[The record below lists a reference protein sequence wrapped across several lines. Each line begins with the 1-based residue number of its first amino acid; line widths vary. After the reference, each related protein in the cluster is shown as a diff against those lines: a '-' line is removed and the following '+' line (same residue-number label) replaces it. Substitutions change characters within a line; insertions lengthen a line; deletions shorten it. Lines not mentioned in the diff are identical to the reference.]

1 MAGNA
6 MVYWSLGM
14 SDGSKGRRVLFWGIT
29 WNIVIAGIVSFFMD
43 VSSEMAYAVGPLF
56 LTAMGASAGVIGLV
70 EGIAEAT
77 AALFKY
83 LSGRIADK
91 AQRYKPLV
99 TIGYLISALS
109 RPIMAVAPTWRVFL
123 GGRIVDR
130 FGKGVRT
137 APRDAIIAAS
147 ADKKSYG
154 KAFGFHRAMDQS
166 GAILGPLLASAVL
179 FAVATSVTP
188 GLRDF
193 RTVIWLALIPGLLAV
208 VATLF
213 LVETGTRKAALESA
227 AQPEPHHAVEAAAQP
242 QPKLPEDTLE
252 GDTARYWYFLAVMF
266 VFSIGNSSN
275 AFLILRSKDLGMSE
289 KIIPIAYAMMNVVYV
304 AASIP
309 WGVWA
314 DKIGFRRV
322 ILVGFGVFAVVY
334 FLIGAAT
341 QAWMMWALFA
351 AYGLFESAFE
361 GQSRAYLARLAK
373 THLRGTSFGLYH
385 MLLALTVFPASFI
398 AGLLYKN
405 VSPSWAF
412 WYGAIAAA
420 AAFVMLA
427 AESVILPA
435 RAIKKGA

>member
-1 MAGNA
+1 MTEGAG
-6 MVYWSLGM
+6 
-14 SDGSKGRRVLFWGIT
+14 KGRRVLFWGIT

-56 LTAMGASAGVIGLV
+56 LLTLGATPDVLGLI
-70 EGIAEAT
+70 EGLAEAT
-77 AALFKY
+77 AAVFKFF
-83 LSGRIADK
+83 SGAIADRVG
-91 AQRYKPLV
+91 RYKPLV
-99 TIGYLISALS
+99 TLGYLISALS
-109 RPIMAVAPTWRVFL
+109 RPLMAIAPTWHYYL

-147 ADKKSYG
+147 AERKSYG
-154 KAFGFHRAMDQS
+154 KSFGFHRAMDQS
-166 GAILGPLLASAVL
+166 GAIVGPLLASGVL
-179 FAVATSVTP
+179 FLIVAGATP
-188 GLRDF
+188 TARDF
-193 RTVIWLALIPGLLAV
+193 RVVIWLALIPGLIAAA
-208 VATLF
+208 ATFF
-213 LVETGTRKAALESA
+213 LVETGRRRKVVE
-227 AQPEPHHAVEAAAQP
+227 EAARTP
-242 QPKLPEDTLE
+242 QPLEPVTENAPQQAVLPEDELK
-252 GDTARYWYFLAVMF
+252 GDTKRYWYFLAVMF

-275 AFLILRSKDLGMSE
+275 AFLLLRSKDLGMAE

-341 QAWMMWALFA
+341 EAWMMWVLFG

-373 THLRGTSFGLYH
+373 AHLRGTSFGLYH
-385 MLLALTVFPASFI
+385 MLLALTVFPASLI

-427 AESVILPA
+427 LEPA
-435 RAIKKGA
+435 VFGRRAR

>member
-1 MAGNA
+1 
-6 MVYWSLGM
+6 M
-14 SDGSKGRRVLFWGIT
+14 SEGSKGRRVLFWGIT
-29 WNIVIAGIVSFFMD
+29 WNIFIAGIVSFFMD

-56 LTAMGASAGVIGLV
+56 LTALGATPEILGLV
-70 EGIAEAT
+70 EGIAEGT
-77 AALFKY
+77 AALFKF
-83 LSGRIADK
+83 LAGGIADRI
-91 AQRYKPLV
+91 QRYRPLV
-99 TIGYLISALS
+99 TLGYLISALS
-109 RPIMAVAPTWRVFL
+109 RPIMAVAPTWHVFL
-123 GGRIVDR
+123 TGRIVDR

-137 APRDAIIAAS
+137 APRDAILAAS
-147 ADKKSYG
+147 AERKSYG
-154 KAFGFHRAMDQS
+154 KSFGFHRAMDQS
-166 GAILGPLLASAVL
+166 GAIVGPLLASGVL
-179 FAVATSVTP
+179 FALAAGVTP

-193 RTVIWLALIPGLLAV
+193 RIVIWLALIPGLIA
-208 VATLF
+208 ATATFF
-213 LVETGTRKAALESA
+213 LVETGKRKAAAESA
-227 AQPEPHHAVEAAAQP
+227 AQPEPHHGVDEAQE
-242 QPKLPEDTLE
+242 PKPETKVPEDELE
-252 GDTARYWYFLAVMF
+252 GDTVRYWYFLAVMF

-275 AFLILRSKDLGMSE
+275 AFLILRSKDLGMAE

-314 DKIGFRRV
+314 DRIGFRRV
-322 ILVGFGVFAVVY
+322 ILVGFAVFSVVY

-427 AESVILPA
+427 AEPLMFRGQRPQA
-435 RAIKKGA
+435 